1 MTLPVRGRRPRLRLP
16 TELALVMV
24 SVATVVGLGPLFTG
38 RSYLA
43 PLLIVVGAAHVVS
56 FGGRALR
63 RGLVMVAAVSSLAF
77 TLVATWVFEPA
88 TTRYGLPTFATWHT
102 ATADLADGWTR
113 FQGVVAPARPATG
126 LLLAAAAALWMAV
139 FLADWAA
146 FRLSAPFEAVIPTC
160 GLFLFAAVLASDAAL
175 MTTALFLGAVLAFLL
190 LSRVAR
196 QETTVRWIA
205 SGTGR
210 GTRSMLVTGACM
222 AATAILVG
230 FTAGPLL
237 PGAHDPALVALSGR
251 GPGRVPRVTLSPLV
265 DIRARLI
272 DQADVEVFT
281 VRSPVAAYWRLTS
294 LDRFDGEVWSSGGS
308 FEEARGALPNGASP
322 DRASRQVE
330 QRFDIAALS
339 TIWLPAAFEPSSVDA
354 GDLDV
359 RWEPASST
367 LIVDADRATSDD
379 TSYRVTSSVPEL
391 VAAELRNA
399 PSPPRE
405 IATRYTA
412 LPRGLSA
419 DARRQAE
426 EIVAGTTTAYDGAI
440 ALQSFFRDN
449 FTYSTDVSSGHS
461 GNAIDT
467 FLARRL
473 GFCEQFA
480 GTFAAMARWVGLP
493 SRVAVGFT
501 PGRQDPADPALFHVL
516 GKHAHAWPEVFLT
529 GFGWVAFEPTPGRGA
544 PGAEPYTGL
553 QPDQA
558 TSSAA
563 AAAAPAPATTAP
575 PGSSGAAGPGST
587 SSSAPT
593 TTTPV
598 RADPARTRPWP
609 EWLAAGLL
617 AVLALTVVYVLAV
630 TVAFGAHR
638 GRRILT
644 ARRGPTERARAAWLD
659 AGDALA
665 TAGLVAEPSETPL
678 EFSTRATRHLET
690 AGAEHRS
697 LAMAV
702 TAARYADGGVTDAV
716 AEQATEDAG
725 AVIAG
730 VRRRVPVHRRLAGWL
745 SWRWSARRQSSR
757 RNRSRIR

>member
-1 MTLPVRGRRPRLRLP
+1 MTSPIQGRRPRLRVP
-16 TELALVMV
+16 TEVALVVV
-24 SVATVVGLGPLFTG
+24 SAATVVGLGPLFTG

-43 PLLIVVGAAHVVS
+43 PLLLVVGAAHVVN

-63 RGLVMVAAVSSLAF
+63 QGLVVVAAVSSIAF
-77 TLVATWVFEPA
+77 ILVATWVLEPA
-88 TTRYGLPTFATWHT
+88 TTRYGLPTFATWH
-102 ATADLADGWTR
+102 AASADLADGWTR
-113 FQGVVAPARPATG
+113 FQAVVAPARPATG
-126 LLLAAAAALWMAV
+126 LLLAAAGALWVAV

-146 FRLSAPFEAVIPTC
+146 FRLAAPFEAVIPTS
-160 GLFLFAAVLASDAAL
+160 GLFLFAAVLGSDRERL
-175 MTTALFLGAVLAFLL
+175 TTAVFLVAVLAFLL

-210 GTRSMLVTGACM
+210 GTRSMLVTGTCM

-230 FTAGPLL
+230 FAAGPLL
-237 PGAHDPALVALSGR
+237 PGARDPALVALSGH
-251 GPGRVPRVTLSPLV
+251 GSGRVPRVTLSPLV
-265 DIRARLI
+265 DIKARLI
-272 DQADVEVFT
+272 DQAAVEVFT

-294 LDRFDGEVWSSGGS
+294 LDRFDGELWSSGGS
-308 FEEARGALPNGASP
+308 FEAAGGALPNGASP

-339 TIWLPAAFEPSSVDA
+339 TIWLPAAFEPSSIDA

-391 VAAELRNA
+391 VAAELRQA

-419 DARRQAE
+419 GARRTAE
-426 EIVAGTTTAYDGAI
+426 EIVAGTTTAYDKAI

-449 FTYSTDVSSGHS
+449 FTYSTEVPSGHS

-480 GTFAAMARWVGLP
+480 GTFAAMARSVGLP

-501 PGRQDPADPALFHVL
+501 PGRQDPADPELFHVL

-529 GFGWVAFEPTPGRGA
+529 GFGWVGFEPTPGRGA
-544 PGAEPYTGL
+544 PGAEAYTGV

-558 TSSAA
+558 TPSA
-563 AAAAPAPATTAP
+563 AAAAPAPAATAV
-575 PGSSGAAGPGST
+575 PGSSGATGRGST
-587 SSSAPT
+587 SMTTPS
-593 TTTPV
+593 TTTPAT
-598 RADPARTRPWP
+598 ADPARARPWP

-617 AVLALTVVYVLAV
+617 AILALAAAYVMAV
-630 TVAFGAHR
+630 TVAFWAHR
-638 GRRILT
+638 GLRILT
-644 ARRGPTERARAAWLD
+644 ARRGPTERTRAAWLD

-665 TAGLVAEPSETPL
+665 TVGLIADPSETPL
-678 EFSTRATRHLET
+678 EFSTRVDRRLET

-697 LAMAV
+697 LAMAA

-716 AEQATEDAG
+716 ARQATADAG

-730 VRRRVPVHRRLAGWL
+730 VRRRVPVRRRVAGWL
-745 SWRWSARRQSSR
+745 GWRWSARRQSSR
-757 RNRSRIR
+757 RKRSRIR